1 MNTEKATTE
10 NGNLPIFSVSGSYFI
25 SNIDNGIHNAID
37 YPNKRIIDWGQ
48 WKEISILDSEGGEI
62 DSCTLYETLNDLLEV
77 IR

>member
-1 MNTEKATTE
+1 MSTDKETEKD
-10 NGNLPIFSVSGSYFI
+10 GNLPIFNASGSYFI

-37 YPNKRIIDWGQ
+37 YQNKLIIDWGQ

-62 DSCTLYETLNDLLEV
+62 DSCTLYETLNDLLKV